1 MIVRDAM
8 TTGAVTVRETDSV
21 MSGLKLL
28 VQKGISG
35 APVVSNESELIG
47 VVTEFDLLLAIDYV
61 GEEMP
66 ISRVMTENVVSIS
79 PDAPLEKARKLMLT
93 HNWRRLPV
101 VDDSKVVGILS
112 RRDILR
118 VRFGLDKPAQ
128 E

>member
-8 TTGAVTVRETDSV
+8 STILVTVRETDSV
-21 MSGLKLL
+21 LSGLKLL
-28 VQKGISG
+28 VEKGISG
-35 APVVSNESELIG
+35 APVVSVERHLIG

-66 ISRVMTENVVSIS
+66 ISRVMTENVVSIA
-79 PDAPLEKARKLMLT
+79 PDAPLEQARTLMLT
-93 HNWRRLPV
+93 NNWRRLPV
-101 VDDSKVVGILS
+101 VEDSKVVGIVS

-118 VRFGLDKPAQ
+118 VRFGIDRS

>member
-8 TTGAVTVRETDSV
+8 TTGAVTVRETASV
-21 MSGLKLL
+21 LSGLKLL

-66 ISRVMTENVVSIS
+66 IS
-79 PDAPLEKARKLMLT
+79 
-93 HNWRRLPV
+93 
-101 VDDSKVVGILS
+101 
-112 RRDILR
+112 
-118 VRFGLDKPAQ
+118 GL
-128 E
+128 

>member
-8 TTGAVTVRETDSV
+8 STKLVTVRETDSV
-21 MSGLKLL
+21 LSGLKLL
-28 VQKGISG
+28 VEKEISG
-35 APVVSNESELIG
+35 APVVSVERLLIG

-66 ISRVMTENVVSIS
+66 ISRVMTEKVVCIA
-79 PDAPLEKARKLMLT
+79 PDAPLEQARTLMLT
-93 HNWRRLPV
+93 NNWRRLPV
-101 VDDSKVVGILS
+101 VEDSKVVGVVS

-118 VRFGLDKPAQ
+118 VRFGIDRS

>member
-35 APVVSNESELIG
+35 APVVSNESGLIG

-79 PDAPLEKARKLMLT
+79 PDAPLEEARKLMLT

-101 VDDSKVVGILS
+101 VDDSKVVGVLS

-118 VRFGLDKPAQ
+118 VRFGLDKQ
-128 E
+128 